1 MITARRILF
10 FYTYDFSEC
19 FSLPE
24 IYLCSIQVFGLF
36 CPIPLNFNNASFSN
50 NQNMTTIN
58 MNTTLFLSAV
68 FGNDETNKIRALLH
82 TYNLKNAHF
91 VFLHF
96 VHLRPNVFVPMHM
109 LFLLVSCFAFG
120 THTPS
125 PCCSLCLYKY
135 DPLPRPVFPHET

>member
-82 TYNLKNAHF
+82 TKLKNAHF
-91 VFLHF
+91 VFF
-96 VHLRPNVFVPMHM
+96 TFCTFASQCFRPHAYALLASL
-109 LFLLVSCFAFG
+109 LFCIWN
-120 THTPS
+120 THTF
-125 PCCSLCLYKY
+125 SLLFTI
-135 DPLPRPVFPHET
+135 LV